1 MKSIV
6 RLEATLNFLEFLA
19 AKSVIHQLVAFS
31 EQQNPFSLKETEE
44 DLKSLLVLDLCT

>member
-1 MKSIV
+1 MKSKVASKRTI
-6 RLEATLNFLEFLA
+6 NFLEFLA